1 MNRANLLTTREAA
14 TYLGVSQSR
23 VQQLLRAGRILPY
36 WLAGRVYLIDR
47 RAVQRFGRVPRP
59 PGPRR
64 GKGRGVPC

>member
-1 MNRANLLTTREAA
+1 MNRETVLTTAETAV
-14 TYLGVSQSR
+14 YLGVSQSR

-36 WLAGRVYLIDR
+36 WMMGRVYLIDR

-64 GKGRGVPC
+64 GKRGVSCE